1 MAVGVDDVEQSH
13 DICVVEFS
21 QDRNL
26 TYGGAGDTLVFSLE
40 TDLFEGDDAAVVAEI
55 TGFVD
60 NSIGTWTR

>member
-1 MAVGVDDVEQSH
+1 VAIGVDNVKQAH

-21 QDRNL
+21 QDGNL
-26 TYGGAGDTLVFSLE
+26 TYGGAGNALVFSLE
-40 TDLFEGDDAAVVAEI
+40 TDLFESDDAAVVTEI

>member
-13 DICVVEFS
+13 DVCVVEFS
-21 QDRNL
+21 QDGNL
-26 TYGGAGDTLVFSLE
+26 TYGGAGDALVFSLE
-40 TDLFEGDDAAVVAEI
+40 TDLFESDDAAVVAEI